1 MLSSIHPLGE
11 RAKHNS
17 FRVTATAFAVG
28 SVLGGAATGA
38 VAGALGAG
46 LGWLT
51 GFPGSAAAG
60 ATVAGVA
67 LIAAVA
73 EWTGVAL
80 PSLHRQVDERWLDTY
95 RNWVY
100 GLGYGV
106 QLGAGVTTYITTAA
120 VYVVIAAA
128 VLVGS
133 VPAAVLIG
141 ALFGLVRGLSLLPAR
156 RVHSTERLVGLFQTL
171 ERSAPAVQRVSTATL
186 AAVGLLAAVAVV
198 LS

>member
-38 VAGALGAG
+38 LAGVL
-46 LGWLT
+46 
-51 GFPGSAAAG
+51 
-60 ATVAGVA
+60 GVA
-67 LIAAVA
+67 LAALTGLPGTATAAAIVAAVAVGAAVA

-100 GLGYGV
+100 GLGYGL

-120 VYVVIAAA
+120 VYVVLAAA

-133 VPAAVLIG
+133 LPAAILIG

-156 RVHSTERLVGLFQTL
+156 RVHSNERLVVLFQSL
-171 ERSAPAVQRVSTATL
+171 ERSAAAVQRISTATL
-186 AAVGLLAAVAVV
+186 GAAGLLAAAAVV
-198 LS
+198 LT